1 MFFKNIHS
9 RMKIALLIITF
20 VFIVIIARVFYIQVI
35 DYKKLNKY
43 AGNLWS
49 RNLPIKADRGL
60 IYDRN
65 GVVLADNVTT
75 TSLVLIPNQIKD
87 KEETTQKLAEILG
100 VSYEDMY
107 KHVSKKTS
115 IERVHPEGRQL
126 SYETADKIKDLKL
139 DGVYLVKESKR
150 SYPYDTYLAHTLG
163 FVGVDNQGLSGLELT
178 YDKYLTG
185 EDGAIKYYSDAKGNR
200 LKLNEVYEQPQ
211 DGMNIT
217 LTINNEIQSSLER
230 ELDNAVTKYDP
241 DRAIGIVMDP
251 NNGEILAMSARPNF
265 SPSNYQDYSLEEIN
279 RNLPIWATYEPGST
293 FKIITLAAALEEGK
307 VDLDKDTYNDS
318 GSIKVENATLHC
330 WKHGGHGHET
340 FLQVVE
346 NSCNPGFV
354 VLGQRLGKNKL
365 FEYIDKFGFGK
376 KTGIDLNG
384 EGTGII
390 FDLNKVGPVELAT
403 TAFGQ
408 GVSVTP
414 IQQITA
420 VSAAI
425 NGGKLYKPYIV
436 KSINEPETNTVIQEN
451 KKTLVR
457 QVISEETSAEVRRA
471 LESVVANGSGR
482 TAYID
487 GYRVGGK
494 TGTAQKV
501 ENGHYL
507 DNNYILSFIGFL
519 PADDPQVVVYVAV
532 DNPKGTVQ
540 YGGTTVGPIAKAV
553 LKDSIKAL
561 NIERRDG
568 GMDKKYKW
576 PDPKTKEVADVVGMS
591 VEDAKAELEGL
602 NVIIEGDG
610 DKVIHQSP
618 EAGVKL
624 DEGETVRLFV
634 E

>member
-65 GVVLADNVTT
+65 GVILADNVTT

-126 SYETADKIKDLKL
+126 SYETADKIKNLKL

-163 FVGVDNQGLSGLELT
+163 FVGVDNQGLSGIELT

-293 FKIITLAAALEEGK
+293 FKIITLATALEEGK

-457 QVISEETSAEVRRA
+457 QVISEKTSAEVRRA

-519 PADDPQVVVYVAV
+519 PADDPQVIVYVAV

-576 PDPKTKEVADVVGMS
+576 PDSKAKEVADVVGMS

>member
-163 FVGVDNQGLSGLELT
+163 FVGVDNQGLSGIELT

-200 LKLNEVYEQPQ
+200 LKLKEVYEQPQ

-265 SPSNYQDYSLEEIN
+265 SPSNYQNYSLEEIN

>member
-35 DYKKLNKY
+35 DYKKLNNY
-43 AGNLWS
+43 ASNLWS

-65 GVVLADNVTT
+65 GIILADNITT

-87 KEETTQKLAEILG
+87 KKEVAQKLSEILG

-126 SYETADKIKDLKL
+126 SYEVADKIKSLKL

-185 EDGAIKYYSDAKGNR
+185 EGGAIKYYSDAKGNR

-217 LTINNEIQSSLER
+217 LTINNEIQASLER
-230 ELDNAVTKYDP
+230 ELNNAVTKYNP

-251 NNGEILAMSARPNF
+251 DNGEILAMSARPNF
-265 SPSNYQDYSLEEIN
+265 SPNNYQDYSLEEIN

-354 VLGQRLGKNKL
+354 VLGQRLGKNTL
-365 FEYIDKFGFGK
+365 FNYINKFGFGK

-436 KSINEPETNTVIQEN
+436 KSINEPETNTVIKEN

-457 QVISEETSAEVRRA
+457 RVISEKTSAEVRRA

>member
-35 DYKKLNKY
+35 DYKKLNNY
-43 AGNLWS
+43 ASNLWS

-65 GVVLADNVTT
+65 GIILADNITT

-87 KEETTQKLAEILG
+87 KKEVAQKLSEILG

-107 KHVSKKTS
+107 KHVNKKTS

-126 SYETADKIKDLKL
+126 SYEVADKIKSLKL

-200 LKLNEVYEQPQ
+200 LKLNEVYQQPQ

-217 LTINNEIQSSLER
+217 LTINNEIQASLER
-230 ELDNAVTKYDP
+230 ELNNAVTKYNP

-251 NNGEILAMSARPNF
+251 DNGEILAMSARPNF
-265 SPSNYQDYSLEEIN
+265 SPNNYQDYSLEEIN

-457 QVISEETSAEVRRA
+457 QVISEKTSAEVRRA

-576 PDPKTKEVADVVGMS
+576 PDPKTKEVADVVGMG

-602 NVIIEGDG
+602 NVIIEGNG
-610 DKVIHQSP
+610 DKVIYQSP

>member
-65 GVVLADNVTT
+65 GVILADNVTT

-87 KEETTQKLAEILG
+87 KEGTTQKLAEILG

-126 SYETADKIKDLKL
+126 SYETADKIKGLKL

-163 FVGVDNQGLSGLELT
+163 FVGVDNQGLSGIELT

-185 EDGAIKYYSDAKGNR
+185 EDGAIKYYSDAKGNK

-265 SPSNYQDYSLEEIN
+265 SPSNYQNYSLEEIN

-457 QVISEETSAEVRRA
+457 QVISEKTSAEVRRA

-519 PADDPQVVVYVAV
+519 PADGPQVIVYVAV

-576 PDPKTKEVADVVGMS
+576 PDPKAKEVADVVGMS

>member
-35 DYKKLNKY
+35 DYKKLNNY
-43 AGNLWS
+43 ASNLWS

-60 IYDRN
+60 IYDRD
-65 GVVLADNVTT
+65 GIILADNITT

-87 KEETTQKLAEILG
+87 KKEVAQKLSEILG

-107 KHVSKKTS
+107 KHVNKKTS

-126 SYETADKIKDLKL
+126 SYEVADKIKSLKL

-200 LKLNEVYEQPQ
+200 LKLNEVYQQPQ

-217 LTINNEIQSSLER
+217 LTINNEIQASLER
-230 ELDNAVTKYDP
+230 ELNNAVTKYNP

-251 NNGEILAMSARPNF
+251 DNGEILAMSARPNF
-265 SPSNYQDYSLEEIN
+265 SPNNYQDYSLEEIN

-365 FEYIDKFGFGK
+365 FEYIDKFGFGR

-457 QVISEETSAEVRRA
+457 QVISEKTSAEVRRA

-576 PDPKTKEVADVVGMS
+576 PDPKAKEVADVVGMS